1 MAILRRSGLVQIAS
15 ILLVAFSAVTLAAAP
30 NAGHRLCGVKQHQCG
45 KSATVAPSCCGS
57 QDSSAAQAPPAQLRD
72 DPSSGSMVSHGAVKA
87 AAISNVPAAPVT
99 IVCAPRLRSP
109 DHLSRSTALR
119 I

>member
-1 MAILRRSGLVQIAS
+1 MRRSGFVQIAS

-45 KSATVAPSCCGS
+45 KSATVAPSCCGN
-57 QDSSAAQAPPAQLRD
+57 QDANAAQAPPAQLRN
-72 DPSSGSMVSHGAVKA
+72 DPSSGLLVAYGAARVS
-87 AAISNVPAAPVT
+87 AITHAPAGPSAITRAP
-99 IVCAPRLRSP
+99 CFRLP
-109 DHLSRSTALR
+109 DHFNRSIALR